1 MTALP
6 SPNEVAMR
14 SEVELGSDLERRP
27 ESQTFGKRHRRGL
40 LALARLAIIAALL
53 FVWWLVGELGLL
65 NPLTFPTLGE
75 TITQLFRVVIDG
87 SIFYHSWFTLQAAA
101 LGFIIGMGVGTIL
114 GFIIGL
120 SPLLTDLL
128 QPFISVFNTMPRI
141 AIAPIYVLW
150 FGIGVPAG
158 VALVV
163 SVVIFTA
170 LLSVISG
177 TQSVDRNYITIVRLY
192 GGSRYDIIRKVVL
205 PATIPWIITA
215 GRLSLANALAGAII
229 SEMFLGQRGL
239 GYLIGSAS
247 GSFNMGVVF
256 AAILGSLGMAVI
268 FDRIGTFAEDR
279 LLRWRPTLS

>member
-1 MTALP
+1 MTVLP
-6 SPNEVAMR
+6 SPNELKMQAEM
-14 SEVELGSDLERRP
+14 ELGDDLENRAESPRFSRRY
-27 ESQTFGKRHRRGL
+27 RRLL
-40 LALARLAIIAALL
+40 LALARLGIIAAILL
-53 FVWWLVGELGLL
+53 IWWGAGRAGLL
-65 NPLTFPTLGE
+65 NPLTFPSLDDTV
-75 TITQLFRVVIDG
+75 TQLVRVVFDG
-87 SIFYHSWFTLQAAA
+87 SIFYHSFFTFQAAA
-101 LGFIIGMGVGTIL
+101 LGFVIGMGAGTIL

-150 FGIGVPAG
+150 FGIGVPSG

-192 GGSRYDIIRKVVL
+192 GASRLDIIRKVVL

-215 GRLSLANALAGAII
+215 GRLSLAHALAGAII

-268 FDRIGTFAEDR
+268 FDRFGTLAENR
-279 LLRWRPTLS
+279 LLRWRPKVA

>member
-6 SPNEVAMR
+6 SPNEVAMQA
-14 SEVELGSDLERRP
+14 EVELGDDLEHRSP
-27 ESQTFGKRHRRGL
+27 SPAFGKRHRRLL
-40 LALARLAIIAALL
+40 LAFARLAIIAAIL
-53 FVWWLVGELGLL
+53 FVWWLAGELGML
-65 NPLTFPTLGE
+65 NPLTFPTLQE
-75 TITQLFRVVIDG
+75 TITQLVNVVMDG
-87 SIFYHSWFTLQAAA
+87 SIFYHSWFTFQAAA
-101 LGFIIGMGVGTIL
+101 IGFVIGMGAGTIL

-192 GGSRYDIIRKVVL
+192 GASRYDIIRKVVL

-268 FDRIGTFAEDR
+268 FDRLGTLAEDR
-279 LLRWRPTLS
+279 LLRWRPTLR